1 MAYRDIT
8 LDKLKSEITSLVEAY
23 KAANGDAVPNI
34 TRFEFVNGSIQ
45 QDGGL
50 ELSTDGQ
57 SLQTN
62 GLNVTGA
69 LTDSTVS
76 PFPTTI
82 TNLSFETASMNPGT
96 SGLNF
101 DGVTNLAGVFAGL
114 SNLTELNL
122 EGLNT
127 SNNTTVA
134 PIDQLLADVQEGCA
148 IKYSSFFLVKDEAS
162 GSPTYKTAL
171 EAKNATYKKVITSS
185 SVITYSNTDTS
196 NEEALFKGGGSIT
209 SDITFNPLVASDT
222 IEEFL
227 TSLGNDLTNGNL
239 SLTTDLLES
248 AVNITAD
255 NSEIVQNTL
264 KLNNIGFTKES
275 IQNPD
280 NSRTSKSTLG
290 GISTGDGF
298 FLQGATPEININYR
312 AESGLSISLSE
323 SSLTKKILTTTKK
336 STSVPV
342 TFNGF
347 KDDAKV
353 ITEVRVNDAKLSVEN
368 ANNTSINVSF
378 ADESTNNSVNRESL
392 TFTIVSRGE
401 EFTASIPANLLFV
414 KELTFTTPTS
424 AVLDASVG
432 TSLCDVTTTLE
443 NPELTGFDGSYTF
456 EATCSGPENTA
467 PTVSIDGFKFTV
479 AKDGI
484 TKKGEHTI
492 SIKFK
497 PTDDTG
503 GVTANLKFDSEELV
517 VLDTNKDN
525 NQYGE
530 DGTKVPEAAKFILS
544 FRW

>member
-1 MAYRDIT
+1 MAYRNIT

-23 KAANGDAVPNI
+23 KTANGDAVPNI
-34 TRFEFVNGSIQ
+34 TKFEFVNGSIQ

-69 LTDSTVS
+69 LTDAAVS

-82 TNLSFETASMNPGT
+82 TSLSFETASMNPGT

-101 DGVTNLAGVFAGL
+101 DGVTNLAGVFARL
-114 SNLTELNL
+114 SNLAELNL

-134 PIDQLLADVQEGCA
+134 PIDQLLADVPEDCS

-162 GSPTYKTAL
+162 GAPTYKTAL
-171 EAKNATYKKVITSS
+171 EAKTATYKKVINSR

-196 NEEALFKGGGSIT
+196 KTDALYKGGGSIT
-209 SDITFNPLVASDT
+209 SAIAFSPLIASDT

-227 TSLGNDLTNGNL
+227 TSLGNDQTGGNL

-248 AVNITAD
+248 TVSITAD
-255 NSEIVQNTL
+255 NSDIVQSTL
-264 KLNNIGFTKES
+264 TLNNIAFTKDS
-275 IQNPD
+275 IKSPD
-280 NSRTSKSTLG
+280 NSRTSKSTLN
-290 GISTGDGF
+290 GISESADF
-298 FLQGATPEININYR
+298 FLQTPEVNIIYKS
-312 AESGLSISLSE
+312 ESGLSISLTE

-347 KDDAKV
+347 KNTPV
-353 ITEVRVNDAKLSVEN
+353 ITEVRVDDAKLLAEN

-378 ADESTNNSVNRESL
+378 VDESSNNSVTKEVL
-392 TFTIVSRGE
+392 TFTIVSSGE
-401 EFTASIPANLLFV
+401 EFTASIPASILFV

-424 AVLDASVG
+424 AVIDTSVG
-432 TSLCDVTTTLE
+432 TSICDVTTTLE
-443 NPELTGFDGSYTF
+443 NPDLTGFDGSYTL
-456 EATCSGPENTA
+456 EASCSGPENTA
-467 PTVSIDGFKFTV
+467 PVVTRDGAKFTI
-479 AKDGI
+479 AKSEI
-484 TKKGEHTI
+484 EKSGEHTI
-492 SIKFK
+492 TVTFV

-503 GVTANLKFDSEELV
+503 GVTASLKFDSEELV

-525 NQYGE
+525 NQYSE